1 MKEPTEKQ
9 YPLTGTPE
17 KKLTACLEA
26 AGWHKGRKLS
36 PEKMKTVMDFYATGG
51 ITLPSGAKSFIRE
64 FHGLAEGW
72 YLNLSAEKYSW
83 YPPHTLFKI
92 FPDSEAE
99 GLDYAARL
107 DREEEPLWVQE
118 NLEEMCE
125 LAGEPV
131 VWIGI
136 IGYKYPVKIYMGST
150 SKGNTAQ
157 PLCVRCAVNFY
168 VRVHKFDAALLTQ
181 GKENLCT
188 MTEKV
193 QADDVQRR
201 QPRVPRCCPS
211 CLLCRPGTILPS
223 SARFRN

>member
-26 AGWHKGRKLS
+26 AGWHKGRKIS
-36 PEKMKTVMDFYATGG
+36 PETMKAVMDFYATGG
-51 ITLPSGAKSFIRE
+51 IILPAGAKNFIRE

-72 YLNLSAEKYSW
+72 YLNLSAENYSW

-136 IGYKYPVKIYMGST
+136 IGNEYPVKIYMGST
-150 SKGNTAQ
+150 SKLFVMSAWNDTAVFGSLQ
-157 PLCVRCAVNFY
+157 ELMINSFQHHPEWSFV
-168 VRVHKFDAALLTQ
+168 
-181 GKENLCT
+181 T
-188 MTEKV
+188 M
-193 QADDVQRR
+193 R
-201 QPRVPRCCPS
+201 QKYLVPG
-211 CLLCRPGTILPS
+211 RPIPK
-223 SARFRN
+223 R